1 MGNLT
6 YQGFFSP
13 AKVGKLIWGAGPS
26 VVLPTR
32 TSDRFGSETLAFGPT
47 AVVLTMPGQW
57 VIGALASN
65 VWSVVGDDD
74 APDVNAFTFQYFVNY
89 NMDDGWYVS
98 TLPIITA
105 NWEADSDDRWT
116 VPFGAGDLSTGL
128 PAQRKHCLL
137 TT

>member
-1 MGNLT
+1 L
-6 YQGFFSP
+6 
-13 AKVGKLIWGAGPS
+13 
-26 VVLPTR
+26 VL
-32 TSDRFGSETLAFGPT
+32 GPT
-47 AVVLTMPGQW
+47 AVGLTTPGHW

-65 VWSVVGDDD
+65 VRSVVGDDD
-74 APDVNAFTFQYFVNY
+74 AQDVNAFTFQYFVNY